1 MSSHWG
7 LERKRK
13 AKSEPD
19 MRGTKLARTHR
30 TATCDDDINIAQ
42 SELTYLAN

>member
-1 MSSHWG
+1 
-7 LERKRK
+7 
-13 AKSEPD
+13 